1 MERRA
6 GPVTLSVLIS
16 LVGLVLIAGLTLTAG
31 PPEKPGDSLEP
42 GRPETPSVTRSAAQR
57 SADVDGYA
65 LDYCGNAEVTDIPES
80 TRRIVIVIHG
90 LSGDACNLAQ
100 AALDV
105 TDPDTVVVA
114 PLFTSSDLHHLSW
127 IHQSWI
133 HGDVTR
139 PLGSDRDPGPSSF
152 TVVDRLIGAMGA
164 GDGEGPDLVIAGFS
178 AGGQFVNRYAAASS
192 ITADEYIVMAPSSY
206 LWFDEQRPEP
216 RTSGEQASACSAVN
230 QWKFGLENRNQY
242 AAASTKTEMRE
253 RYSARNVLYVVGG
266 EDDSPTSRGL
276 DHSCGA
282 EAQGSNRLERMENY
296 HQALERFFG
305 PDIHERHEMRIVP
318 GVAHNG
324 PKLLRSASARQVL
337 RG

>member
-6 GPVTLSVLIS
+6 GPVTLGVLIS
-16 LVGLVLIAGLTLTAG
+16 LVGLVLIAGLTLTSG
-31 PPEKPGDSLEP
+31 PPERPGDSVDP
-42 GRPETPSVTRSAAQR
+42 GHPEAPSVTRFATQR

-65 LDYCGNAEVTDIPES
+65 LDYCGNTEVTAIPES
-80 TRRIVIVIHG
+80 TRRIIVIIHG

-114 PLFTSSDLHHLSW
+114 PLFTASDMHHLSW
-127 IHQSWI
+127 IQQGWI
-133 HGDVTR
+133 QGDVTR
-139 PLGSDRDPGPSSF
+139 PLGSERDPGPSSF
-152 TVVDRLIGAMGA
+152 TVLDRLVGAMGA
-164 GDGEGPDLVIAGFS
+164 EDDDGPELVIAGFS

-192 ITADEYIVMAPSSY
+192 VTADEYIVMAASSY
-206 LWFDEQRPEP
+206 LWFDEKRPAGRA
-216 RTSGEQASACSAVN
+216 RTRECSAAN
-230 QWKFGLENRNQY
+230 RWKFGLEGRNQY
-242 AAASTKTEMRE
+242 ARASTASEMRE
-253 RYSARNVLYVVGG
+253 RYAERNVLYVVGS

-282 EAQGSNRLERMENY
+282 ELQGSNRLERMENY
-296 HQALERFFG
+296 HMALERFFG
-305 PDIHERHEMRIVP
+305 PDIHERHEMRIVS